1 MFAAIKAILKET
13 NLSALWK
20 RRKEIVDSF
29 SQQNTICGGFA
40 GNYILAQVLLIG
52 VPFIIIAI
60 TAISKMIVAKIT
72 SFEKAQSKSEM
83 MLSKAV
89 NLFILTY
96 VNVGILLFL
105 VNFNLGG
112 LSDILKKNYV
122 PLFQG
127 EFTTFSVQWYKLVG
141 STLCFTMLINVGSLH
156 ISFLASAL
164 IRWFLQCLDRGC
176 SCDKKKTRQTI
187 QQDYED
193 INTDSD
199 FEIELRYANLL
210 FMLGVCFLYSSGMPI
225 LYPIGAAYFLL
236 GYWIDKFLLLK
247 ASKKPV
253 RYDGYIANKSLNW
266 YKFIIVMHVIAGCL
280 IYSNSSIILTRY
292 VFGSKETITN
302 IWEKNTG
309 GWKVKD
315 FFMLHEW
322 LFVGLFVGI
331 ALIYCFWAVIVN
343 TYYYIRSCTGVQR
356 PIRFKLN
363 NYVANFYSY
372 LDFDSLLY
380 ERISAKT
387 MLDKYESL
395 GKEAKEN
402 KSEYEA
408 FVQVFKKKLKAID

>member
-1 MFAAIKAILKET
+1 
-13 NLSALWK
+13 
-20 RRKEIVDSF
+20 
-29 SQQNTICGGFA
+29 
-40 GNYILAQVLLIG
+40 
-52 VPFIIIAI
+52 
-60 TAISKMIVAKIT
+60 
-72 SFEKAQSKSEM
+72 
-83 MLSKAV
+83 
-89 NLFILTY
+89 
-96 VNVGILLFL
+96 
-105 VNFNLGG
+105 
-112 LSDILKKNYV
+112 
-122 PLFQG
+122 
-127 EFTTFSVQWYKLVG
+127 
-141 STLCFTMLINVGSLH
+141 MLINVASLH
-156 ISFLASAL
+156 ISFLANAL
-164 IRWFLQCLDRGC
+164 VRWFLQCLDRGC
-176 SCDKKKTRQTI
+176 TCDKKRTRQTI

-236 GYWIDKFLLLK
+236 GYWIDKFLLIK

-253 RYDGYIANKSLNW
+253 RYDGYIANKSLSW

-292 VFGSKETITN
+292 VFGENSTIRN
-302 IWEKNTG
+302 IWEKNAG

-322 LFVGLFVGI
+322 LFVGSFVGF

-343 TYYYIRSCTGVQR
+343 TYYYIRSCTGVQS
-356 PIRFKLN
+356 PIRFKLDR
-363 NYVANFYSY
+363 YEADFYSC

-387 MLDKYESL
+387 WLDKYGSL
-395 GKEAKEN
+395 GDEAKEKEV

-408 FVQVFKKKLKAID
+408 FVQVFKKKLRAIDRALINFGKNDPRTKDEFAYFNLDESLAVEKIIEKGIELGNLTSEPEPEKSAITNELTSYDLMRNDEYARLSIYEKILAK